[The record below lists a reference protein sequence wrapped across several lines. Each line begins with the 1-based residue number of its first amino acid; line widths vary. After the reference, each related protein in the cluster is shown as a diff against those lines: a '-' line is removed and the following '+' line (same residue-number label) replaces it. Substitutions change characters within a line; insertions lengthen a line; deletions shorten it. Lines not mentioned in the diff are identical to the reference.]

1 MIELIKNANIA
12 IIGGG
17 KFCRAFLQFIYD
29 GEFSFEKPT
38 VLGVA
43 DRDKQAEG
51 LQFAFENDIFTTD
64 SYQNLFALEGLQV
77 LIELTH
83 DNALIDII
91 EALKPPAV
99 ILIDH
104 VAVRSLWDFLQ
115 IEKEKQKSLQA
126 IKRTEL
132 NTAGIEN
139 LVEEFANRINTILAE
154 RNQRYEKIESDLMAS
169 ERAMAQI
176 ISGSTIPTFIINKGH
191 VVTHWNRACEK
202 LTGYP
207 AAEIIGTSD
216 QWKPFRKKMRP
227 VMADLILDGVDE
239 EDVWSFYETRWK
251 KSELIAGAYEAEEFF
266 DHLGDGGKWLF
277 FTAAPIK
284 AQDGTTIGAIE
295 TLWDRTEEK
304 KAEAELRAS
313 EQILTQ
319 IVNGSTIPTFVIDK
333 NHRVTH
339 WNRACENL
347 TGYSAAEILG
357 TADQW
362 KPFRKKMRPVMADL
376 ILDGVDEDDVWS
388 FYGTRWKK
396 SELIA
401 GAFEAE
407 EFFDHL
413 GDGGKW
419 LFFTAAPIKA
429 TDGTTIGAIE
439 TLWDR
444 TAEKKAAKERED
456 HNKALALKARE
467 LKASER
473 ALAQIIQGSTIPTFV
488 IDGGHKITHWNKALE
503 ILTGYPARQMIGTQ
517 QQWAPFYTEK
527 RPTMT
532 DIILDQIGEEE
543 IKRLYGDHWRKS
555 ALINDAYEAEKFF
568 PNLGKNGKWCWFT
581 AAPIKTPDGKV
592 VGAIE
597 TIWDKTEE
605 KKAQQ
610 DQEQHTRELATL
622 CSIYATL
629 STHLDLE
636 GRINAAIEEVVN
648 IFLADC
654 ICIFAL
660 EPNGELH
667 LKYNY
672 GYSQTLCGCNH
683 IADKDSIIADV
694 ALAGNI
700 LVIEQLADID
710 NHEATLLRQEGLQS
724 LVYIP
729 ITGKDKSAMGVIR
742 MGSSQARRFSL
753 EEKHV
758 LELIGNRIG
767 VAIENATLEK
777 ENARK
782 ANFQAKLLKSSQN
795 AIIAADSNWK
805 VVLFNPEAERIFGY
819 TAEEVVGK
827 KNSRELFPMEVAE
840 AIVGFLAPDP
850 AKINVTWHETIINS
864 GNNRKIPV
872 RFSGTLLYEKD
883 EVVGSVAFFQDLTE
897 IKQLERELV
906 ASERLGAIG
915 QTVAGMAHCIKN
927 ILHGFKGGSYLV
939 NIGIDRD
946 NTDKLK
952 TGWQTIQRNI
962 QRTSDLVLDLLS
974 YSKEREPEYA
984 NCFPNEIAADVCDLL
999 QETAGEHAIELI
1011 QDFSPAVGEVALD
1024 PRIAYR
1030 SLLNFVSN
1038 ALDACIFDDDIS
1050 KQHRVTVR
1058 TSITDDRFVV
1068 FEVTDNGTGMD
1079 DEVKAQLFST
1089 FFSTKG
1095 AKGTGL
1101 GLLVTSKLI
1110 EEHNGT
1116 INVASTLGEG
1126 TTFTFRLPFDPV
1138 LK

>member
-1 MIELIKNANIA
+1 L
-12 IIGGG
+12 GHGG
-17 KFCRAFLQFIYD
+17 KFCRTFLQFIYD
-29 GEFSFEKPT
+29 GEFRFEKPT

-51 LQFAFENDIFTTD
+51 LQFARENNIFTTD
-64 SYQNLFALEGLQV
+64 SYQELFSLKGLQV
-77 LIELTH
+77 LIELTN
-83 DNALIDII
+83 DNAISDII
-91 EALKPPAV
+91 KATKPPDV

-104 VAVRSLWDFLQ
+104 VAVRSLWDSLQ

-126 IKRTEL
+126 IKQTEL
-132 NTAGIEN
+132 TTAGIEN
-139 LVEEFANRINTILAE
+139 LVEGFADRINIILAE
-154 RNQRYEKIESDLMAS
+154 RNRRYEKIESDLVAS

-176 ISGSTIPTFIINKGH
+176 ISGSTIPTFIINQNH
-191 VVTHWNRACEK
+191 IVTHWNRACEK
-202 LTGYP
+202 LTGY
-207 AAEIIGTSD
+207 S
-216 QWKPFRKKMRP
+216 
-227 VMADLILDGVDE
+227 
-239 EDVWSFYETRWK
+239 
-251 KSELIAGAYEAEEFF
+251 AEE
-266 DHLGDGGKWLF
+266 
-277 FTAAPIK
+277 
-284 AQDGTTIGAIE
+284 
-295 TLWDRTEEK
+295 
-304 KAEAELRAS
+304 
-313 EQILTQ
+313 
-319 IVNGSTIPTFVIDK
+319 IV
-333 NHRVTH
+333 
-339 WNRACENL
+339 
-347 TGYSAAEILG
+347 G

-362 KPFRKKMRPVMADL
+362 KPFRKKMRPTMADL

-388 FYGTRWKK
+388 FYETRWKK
-396 SELIA
+396 SDLIT

-413 GDGGKW
+413 GNSGKWLFFTAAPIKAPDGSVIGAIETLWDRTEEKQAEAELKASEQTLSQIINGSTIPTFVIDQNHRVTHWNRACEKLTGHSAEEIVGTTNQWKPFRKKMRPTMADLILDGVDEDDVWSFYETRWKKSDLITGAYEAEELFDHLDDGGKW

-429 TDGTTIGAIE
+429 PDGTIIGAIE

-456 HNKALALKARE
+456 HNKALALKAKE
-467 LKASER
+467 LKAGER

-488 IDGGHKITHWNKALE
+488 IDRSHTLTHWNRALE
-503 ILTGYPARQMIGTQ
+503 VLTGLKTTEMVGTRR
-517 QQWAPFYTEK
+517 QWAPFYNNK
-527 RPTMT
+527 RPSMA
-532 DIILDQIGEEE
+532 DIILDQLGEEE
-543 IKRLYGDHWRKS
+543 IKRLYEDQWRKS
-555 ALINDAYEAEKFF
+555 ALVDDAYEAEKFF
-568 PNLGKNGKWCWFT
+568 PSLGENGKWCWFT
-581 AAPIKTPDGKV
+581 AAPIKNNDGTV

-654 ICIFAL
+654 ICIFTL

-672 GYSQTLCGCNH
+672 GYSQTLCSCNQ

-694 ALAGNI
+694 ASSGDI
-700 LVIEQLADID
+700 LVIEQLTDID
-710 NHEATLLRQEGLQS
+710 KNEATLLLQEGFQS

-729 ITGKDKSAMGVIR
+729 ITGKDKSTLGVIR
-742 MGSSQARRFSL
+742 LGSAKARNFSL

-767 VAIENATLEK
+767 VAIEYAMLEK

-782 ANFQAKLLKSSQN
+782 ANFQAKLLESSHN
-795 AIIAADSNWK
+795 AIVAADSSWN

-819 TAEEVVGK
+819 KAEEVVCK
-827 KNSRELFPMEVAE
+827 KKSRELFPLEVAE
-840 AIVGFLAPDP
+840 AIVGFLAPEPD
-850 AKINVTWHETIINS
+850 KINVAWHETTINS
-864 GNNRKIPV
+864 RDNRKIPV
-872 RFSGTLLYEKD
+872 RFSGTLLYEND
-883 EVVGSVAFFQDLTE
+883 EVVGSVAFFHDLTE
-897 IKQLERELV
+897 IKRLQKELV

-952 TGWQTIQRNI
+952 TGWQAIQRNI

-974 YSKEREPEYA
+974 YSKEREPEYT

-999 QETAGEHAIELI
+999 QETAGEHNVELI

-1038 ALDACIFDDDIS
+1038 AMDACIFDDNVA
-1050 KQHRVTVR
+1050 KQHQVTVR
-1058 TSITDDRFVV
+1058 TAIEDDRFVL

-1079 DEVKAQLFST
+1079 DEVKTQLFST

-1110 EEHNGT
+1110 EEHNG
-1116 INVASTLGEG
+1116 IIDVASTLGEG

-1138 LK
+1138 